1 MSKPSLT
8 NELTRLYELLEKG
21 AITKEE
27 YEEHKALLLSQ
38 AHGTPFPDDEYSN
51 PAQTKSA
58 EEKSQININQS
69 TSAAASSSAAA
80 IAKNGDCMKTTLAAI
95 GFLAVVAIL
104 LQTCSGNEKTT
115 PNTPASEPAPQN
127 IADTDNQK
135 TTQENIQAL
144 LQSALQENVA
154 ANNEINTVWTD
165 MDTDVRNYLKP
176 QQLTWSHEKKKQCQT
191 NEYTT
196 PEQNQIA
203 YLNCETNI
211 TRTRILELQAQKN
224 QIYTE
229 IKEAQLQ
236 KVKQEAKKSL
246 ETLHTTWDTIPE
258 PIKDQLNSNFK
269 NWTDSANNECDT
281 AKPADTQVQT
291 DINRHICITKLAKA
305 KIKELQ
311 GYKI

>member
-38 AHGTPFPDDEYSN
+38 ARATSFPNDEYSN
-51 PAQTKSA
+51 PAQPKPA
-58 EEKSQININQS
+58 EEKPQIIINQS

-80 IAKNGDCMKTTLAAI
+80 IAKNGGCVKTTLAAL
-95 GFLAVVAIL
+95 GFLVIIAVF

-115 PNTPASEPAPQN
+115 PNTPAPEPAQN
-127 IADTDNQK
+127 IATTDNQK
-135 TTQENIQAL
+135 TAQENIQAL
-144 LQSALQENVA
+144 LQSALQENTA

-165 MDTDVRNYLKP
+165 MDADVRNYLKP
-176 QQLTWSHEKKKQCQT
+176 QQLTWNHEKKKQCQA
-191 NEYTT
+191 NEYST

-236 KVKQEAKKSL
+236 KVKQEAKDSL

-269 NWTDSANNECDT
+269 NWTESANKECNT
-281 AKPADTQVQT
+281 AQPADTQIQT
-291 DINRHICITKLAKA
+291 DINRHTCITKLAKA